1 MYLVALLFL
10 TAICF
15 ISTRRATFE
24 NTFLHVSYYPQL
36 RTYYRK
42 LLQKLFLTG
51 QFESHVFPRYV
62 VPPNIKC
69 SKASH

>member
-24 NTFLHVSYYPQL
+24 NTFLHTSYYPQL

-42 LLQKLFLTG
+42 LFTKVILN
-51 QFESHVFPRYV
+51 RA
-62 VPPNIKC
+62 I
-69 SKASH
+69 